1 MAVMESKINQIK
13 VCTWEGEGYKP
24 LVSHRDWL
32 VALMNWEP
40 RFDLNGIGKVER
52 HNETD
57 EVFVLQK
64 GRSILFICNL
74 GGIQAIDMQ
83 PGVLYNVTR
92 GTWHNVIGTRDTQWL
107 IVESNDTNEA
117 NSDYRDLENDELAA
131 LRSQFPSWLK

>member
-1 MAVMESKINQIK
+1 MESKIHQIE
-13 VCTWEGEGYKP
+13 VHNWEGEGYKP

-32 VALMNWEP
+32 VALMNWES
-40 RFDLNGIGKVER
+40 RFDLSGIGKVER

-64 GRSILFICNL
+64 GRGILFICNQ
-74 GGIQAIDMQ
+74 GSIQAIDMQ

-92 GTWHNVIGTRDTQWL
+92 GAWHNVIGTRETQWL
-107 IVESNDTNEA
+107 IVESNDTSEE

>member
-1 MAVMESKINQIK
+1 MAVMESKIHQIE
-13 VCTWEGEGYKP
+13 VHNWEGEGYKP

-32 VALMNWEP
+32 VALMNWES
-40 RFDLNGIGKVER
+40 RFDLSGIGKVER

-64 GRSILFICNL
+64 GRGILFICNQE
-74 GGIQAIDMQ
+74 GIRAIDMQ

-92 GTWHNVIGTRDTQWL
+92 GAWHNVIGTRETQWL
-107 IVESNDTNEA
+107 IVESNDTSEE